1 MPVPNSG
8 EKYKPPVQRRDR
20 MQVGDSGGK
29 ASQFWSRD
37 SVNRIVKTCNISF
50 WVEIS
55 SSFWEKPKV
64 LILCYGEEMF
74 CSFQSKWDGFFS
86 ALSFLERHL
95 SSATL
100 HSQILLA
107 CAHLL
112 LAACLSFAWMISF
125 FLLSLV
131 VFYCFW
137 LSSACMLS
145 YCLLSLI
152 VRLHDVSMGW
162 ERLWSTLT

>member
-29 ASQFWSRD
+29 TSQFWSRD

-64 LILCYGEEMF
+64 LILCYGEERF

-112 LAACLSFAWMISF
+112 LAACWSFAYVSLF
-125 FLLSLV
+125 VVCLHAFLLLV
-131 VFYCFW
+131 VFDCQTAWCQYGMGE
-137 LSSACMLS
+137 A
-145 YCLLSLI
+145 LI
-152 VRLHDVSMGW
+152 NLNLNQR
-162 ERLWSTLT
+162 TA

>member
-20 MQVGDSGGK
+20 MQVGDSRGK

-37 SVNRIVKTCNISF
+37 SVNGNVKTCNISF

-86 ALSFLERHL
+86 ALSFLEQHL

-112 LAACLSFAWMISF
+112 LAACLSFACMISF
-125 FLLSLV
+125 FLLSLIV
-131 VFYCFW
+131 SDYRLLACFLIAWCIW
-137 LSSACMLS
+137 LSDCMMS
-145 YCLLSLI
+145 
-152 VRLHDVSMGW
+152 VWDGRGFDQP
-162 ERLWSTLT
+162 